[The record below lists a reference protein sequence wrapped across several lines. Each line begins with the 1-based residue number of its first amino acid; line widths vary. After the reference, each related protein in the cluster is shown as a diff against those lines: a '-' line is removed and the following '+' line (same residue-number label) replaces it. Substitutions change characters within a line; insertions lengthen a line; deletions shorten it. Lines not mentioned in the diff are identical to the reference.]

1 MHINYT
7 CELAH
12 ETDLIIYRLKSDK
25 QSQANIE
32 YSMSIKHT
40 DYIFDTVIRIL
51 WILYIDTDTCKTHT
65 T

>member
-7 CELAH
+7 CELSH

-51 WILYIDTDTCKTHT
+51 
-65 T
+65 